1 MRNKKNVF
9 QMLFGMSDAELEA
22 FNLTKCEDYDL
33 LNTVDCN
40 KRNCFQEGF
49 QDTLKA
55 LKVLGFDVDQ
65 RKQIFKVLALL
76 VHMGDIR
83 FKEDGEAC
91 TIDLIDQSM

>member
-1 MRNKKNVF
+1 M
-9 QMLFGMSDAELEA
+9 MFGTSAAELDA

-33 LNTVDCN
+33 LNTVDYN
-40 KRNCFQEGF
+40 KKKYFQEGF

-55 LKVLGFDVDQ
+55 LEVLSFDVDQ
-65 RKQIFKVLALL
+65 RKQIFQVLALL